1 MQSSIPAATYR
12 LQFNEAFTF
21 DAAAAIVGYLDALG
35 ISHAY
40 ASSYLCAVPGS
51 THGYDVADPTRLN
64 QEIGDPASHER
75 PRATTSWCS

>member
-1 MQSSIPAATYR
+1 MQSSIPAATSR
-12 LQFNEAFTF
+12 LQFNKAFTF

-64 QEIGDPASHER
+64 QEN
-75 PRATTSWCS
+75 W